1 MTSYRYARTLKKS
14 FATKHLHLLFQDLL
28 AAVRDVNPMFEEN
41 IQQDAPEFLHCLL
54 MYVQEASKQIFKLK
68 DILSPPKPL
77 LLMPVDDDNLE
88 DDQDSKSDKS
98 DAPSTSSGYD
108 SGVRSYII

>member
-1 MTSYRYARTLKKS
+1 
-14 FATKHLHLLFQDLL
+14 
-28 AAVRDVNPMFEEN
+28 MFEEN

-54 MYVQEASKQIFKLK
+54 MYVQEASKQIFKLQ
-68 DILSPPKPL
+68 DILSPPRP
-77 LLMPVDDDNLE
+77 LLMPADREDKME

-108 SGVRSYII
+108 SGMTLWSKMEKKHRQNSHPIILFPMSEGVSEVTERANE